1 MALVSNL
8 KEFMT
13 NTIKVNK
20 SRLGSSNADNILSQM
35 DGVTF
40 IGDMVQ
46 AGAQANWL
54 FQYTPS
60 YFDNKTIIR
69 VLFNWYNRTDYL
81 NSFLAENVFEGYP
94 TNNNIISKNSF
105 SDTDNILIYM
115 GTTEADGDFKTE
127 NEIFS
132 FYYKRETDNTFTRTA
147 GGLRYKKMHYL
158 RDFWIG
164 SPVPVYSP
172 SNFKTRPLFN
182 GYFTGN
188 NINETFNNVIN
199 FIASD
204 VNLYQGM
211 NTDNIEAIPEV
222 NYYIVDDNDPTTYH
236 MFRVYNKKQLF
247 NLFLLFDMDL
257 YYKTVE
263 DLQEGINQFDF
274 NDIETTPEQTEP
286 GQPENVIDNLGG
298 AGNFESDVIN
308 YPLNAFVGTGTGIST
323 YLLTPKQMQYVLN
336 KVWDPDII
344 SVLTNFD
351 LSPIVN
357 ALIWP
362 CNMYTGRVID
372 GSPAETQTIGVYIGK
387 SPIAFNT
394 LEQQI
399 AYYINPLYIK
409 ILDFGILNLK
419 SSDFYKSFLDYEPY
433 TTFNLFLPYYGIVP
447 IASHDVIDHQVNIK
461 ICLDVGTGAGKYLI
475 FVDGVIK
482 YSYDCQVGVEIQLT
496 NSNFSSSLNSLVR
509 NTTGQILQPGANPAG
524 IAKGLIGNFQN
535 TMTTFDVSSIGATGN
550 NNERLSSQEAYFII
564 ERMETA
570 LPNDYNKNYGRPS
583 MITSKLGDL
592 KGFTTVPNVLIETTA
607 TEPEKQEIIKLLNEG
622 VIII

>member
-8 KEFMT
+8 KEFMI

-20 SRLGSSNADNILSQM
+20 SKIGNSNADNLLSQM

-40 IGDMVQ
+40 IGDMIQ
-46 AGAQANWL
+46 ASAQQNWL
-54 FQYTPS
+54 FQYNPS
-60 YFDNKTIIR
+60 VYIGDPIIR
-69 VLFNWYNRTDYL
+69 ILFKWFDRTDFL
-81 NSFLAENVFEGYP
+81 NNFVSENVFEGYP
-94 TNNNIISKNSF
+94 TNNNTISKNSF
-105 SDTDNILIYM
+105 SDSDNILIYM
-115 GTTEADGDFKTE
+115 GTTQANGDFRTE

-132 FYYKRETDNTFTRTA
+132 FYKKGESDNTFIRTS

-164 SPVPVYSP
+164 SPTPVYSP
-172 SNFKTRPLFN
+172 SINKLTPLFR
-182 GYFTGN
+182 GYFSGS
-188 NINETFNNVIN
+188 NINETFNNIIN
-199 FIASD
+199 FNAQNL
-204 VNLYQGM
+204 NLYQGM
-211 NTDNIEAIPEV
+211 NTDNVAEVAEV

-236 MFRVYNKKQLF
+236 MFRLYNKKQLF
-247 NLFLLFDMDL
+247 NLFLLFDMDI
-257 YYKTVE
+257 YYRTVE
-263 DLQEGINQFDF
+263 DLQEGTNQFDF

-286 GQPENVIDNLGG
+286 GQPENVIDNQGG

-387 SPIAFNT
+387 SPIAFNA

-524 IAKGLIGNFQN
+524 IAKGLIGNFDN
-535 TMTTFDVSSIGATGN
+535 TMTSFDVSSIGATGN
-550 NNERLSSQEAYFII
+550 NTERLSSQEAYFII